1 MIRKGGKG
9 EEPASSNAP
18 SLAWRRDGSCG
29 FALPNE
35 QPFGKGHSSPPKTHA
50 TTRVTD
56 SSPPSAR
63 PGTPRGTARP
73 VGATRTPRR
82 TTRGRVKGIAIR
94 RRLVVAPSSNVSC
107 LYPPFSLA
115 SPYASSRR
123 QCASHRCRAILRGS
137 GMKGRSIDRYRD
149 RDSESD
155 LRSIDRVRQARRTA
169 PAALQQQQPKA
180 LCSPCV
186 SHHSIAC
193 AACFCHLAG
202 KAKYVHTHTRASK
215 RAAKDSH
222 RRTYQRTR
230 TRCMH
235 ACMHAT
241 VQQPHS
247 PQHAACAAWACT
259 DVLAIDGSN
268 VQVCLC
274 GSRCRRPRVCLMC
287 GKAERIGRSALP
299 RHGQRRSAGRQALV
313 RSRATT
319 YSVLSPSTVLRARC
333 PARALAACLYVRS
346 ARHAAVGAQRWN
358 ASVVMRLW
366 YTVHWYLLD
375 RLAAV

>member
-180 LCSPCV
+180 LCAPCV

-202 KAKYVHTHTRASK
+202 KAKYVRTHTRASK

-235 ACMHAT
+235 ACTRPCSSHTARSMLRAQLGRVRT
-241 VQQPHS
+241 YSRSMGAMFRFVS
-247 PQHAACAAWACT
+247 AARDA
-259 DVLAIDGSN
+259 G
-268 VQVCLC
+268 
-274 GSRCRRPRVCLMC
+274 GPGRVSCVAKL
-287 GKAERIGRSALP
+287 SA
-299 RHGQRRSAGRQALV
+299 SAGRHCRGTGSGA
-313 RSRATT
+313 
-319 YSVLSPSTVLRARC
+319 AR
-333 PARALAACLYVRS
+333 
-346 ARHAAVGAQRWN
+346 G
-358 ASVVMRLW
+358 
-366 YTVHWYLLD
+366 D
-375 RLAAV
+375 RR